1 MARDRKSPPWYNFSC
16 DKTFARSYPPAGACM
31 PATEK
36 LRDHRVLEVDLFG
49 DTLVV
54 IPAGDA
60 VGFGLNVVNN
70 EVAKVLEVAKSSRVK
85 HLIIDLG
92 RANYFGSVMIGEFM
106 RLGVA
111 VRERGGR
118 IALSGASADMQD
130 VLRIMKLD
138 SMWEVFPRQDDAV
151 RAIARVPFREHLWR
165 KRRWFAAAGLI
176 AAGVALYILIPRPQY
191 ERMYYP
197 EVKKIWTEIGEMQRR
212 QASDTEWE
220 IFAGK
225 AKEKLDPIVS
235 RLERYASADQISA
248 RFLLY
253 VARDHAP
260 AVIAQKNGPW
270 TGNDA
275 KLGDGYLKAV
285 ESMLSGGPVLPVDF
299 AELNVDG
306 QIVPPVSADFPTA
319 SPDGSVIEPQ
329 PPAVPTPEKA
339 DEAAPAGD
347 AAPPAT
353 PGEVRQ

>member
-1 MARDRKSPPWYNFSC
+1 
-16 DKTFARSYPPAGACM
+16 M

-85 HLIIDLG
+85 HLVIDLG

-118 IALSGASADMQD
+118 ISLCGASADMQD

-138 SMWEVFPRQDDAV
+138 SMWEIFPRQDDAV

-176 AAGVALYILIPRPQY
+176 AAGIALYILIPRPQY
-191 ERMYYP
+191 DRMYYP
-197 EVKKIWTEIGEMQRR
+197 EVKKIWMEIGELQRR

-220 IFAGK
+220 IFISK
-225 AKEKLDPIVS
+225 SQEKLAPIVA
-235 RLERYASADQISA
+235 RLERYASADRVAA

-253 VARDHAP
+253 VARDSIPAAMAERNRPKTHVDSLMGDRYIESIESLHSGGLDTVGDYSFLAEIKPAAAIDAAKPERPDAIEAEPDSQPQSAP
-260 AVIAQKNGPW
+260 A
-270 TGNDA
+270 T
-275 KLGDGYLKAV
+275 
-285 ESMLSGGPVLPVDF
+285 ESV
-299 AELNVDG
+299 
-306 QIVPPVSADFPTA
+306 
-319 SPDGSVIEPQ
+319 
-329 PPAVPTPEKA
+329 
-339 DEAAPAGD
+339 PAGE
-347 AAPPAT
+347 APSPSASAT
-353 PGEVRQ
+353 DRPSRNSARISKD

>member
-1 MARDRKSPPWYNFSC
+1 
-16 DKTFARSYPPAGACM
+16 M

-138 SMWEVFPRQDDAV
+138 TMWEVFPRQEDAV

-165 KRRWFAAAGLI
+165 KRGWFAAAGLI

-191 ERMYYP
+191 DRIYYP
-197 EVKKIWTEIGEMQRR
+197 DVKKIWTEIGELQRR
-212 QASDTEWE
+212 QASDTEWD
-220 IFAGK
+220 IFASK
-225 AKEKLDPIVS
+225 SQEKLIPIVA
-235 RLERYASADQISA
+235 RLERYASADRVAA

-253 VARDHAP
+253 VARDSIPAALAERNRPHTHADSSM
-260 AVIAQKNGPW
+260 
-270 TGNDA
+270 GNRYMQA
-275 KLGDGYLKAV
+275 I
-285 ESMLSGGPVLPVDF
+285 ESLHSGGPDTVMDHNVLEESEP
-299 AELNVDG
+299 E
-306 QIVPPVSADFPTA
+306 TA
-319 SPDGSVIEPQ
+319 TDS
-329 PPAVPTPEKA
+329 
-339 DEAAPAGD
+339 AAPARPEAAESKPASEPEPA
-347 AAPPAT
+347 AAPPAAEAK
-353 PGEVRQ
+353 PAPAR

>member
-1 MARDRKSPPWYNFSC
+1 
-16 DKTFARSYPPAGACM
+16 M

-85 HLIIDLG
+85 HLVIDLG

-118 IALSGASADMQD
+118 IALCGASADMQD

-138 SMWEVFPRQDDAV
+138 SMWEIFPRQDDAI

-176 AAGVALYILIPRPQY
+176 AAGIALYILIPRPQY
-191 ERMYYP
+191 DRIYYP
-197 EVKKIWTEIGEMQRR
+197 EVKKIWMEIGELHRR

-220 IFAGK
+220 IFISK
-225 AKEKLDPIVS
+225 SQEKLVPIVA
-235 RLERYASADQISA
+235 RLERYANADRVAA

-253 VARDHAP
+253 VARDSIPAAMAERNRPKTHVDSLMGDRYIESIESLHSGGSDTVGDYSFLAEIKSAP
-260 AVIAQKNGPW
+260 A
-270 TGNDA
+270 TDA
-275 KLGDGYLKAV
+275 AKP
-285 ESMLSGGPVLPVDF
+285 ER
-299 AELNVDG
+299 
-306 QIVPPVSADFPTA
+306 
-319 SPDGSVIEPQ
+319 PDAIETEPDSKPQ
-329 PPAVPTPEKA
+329 PAPATESV
-339 DEAAPAGD
+339 PAGD
-347 AAPPAT
+347 APSSSASPTDRPSRNSARI
-353 PGEVRQ
+353 PKD

>member
-1 MARDRKSPPWYNFSC
+1 
-16 DKTFARSYPPAGACM
+16 M

-85 HLIIDLG
+85 HLVIDLG

-118 IALSGASADMQD
+118 IALCGASADMQD

-138 SMWEVFPRQDDAV
+138 SMWEIFPRQDDAV

-176 AAGVALYILIPRPQY
+176 AAGIALYILIPRPQY
-191 ERMYYP
+191 DRMYYP
-197 EVKKIWTEIGEMQRR
+197 EVKKIWMEIGELQRR

-220 IFAGK
+220 IFISK
-225 AKEKLDPIVS
+225 SQEKLAPIVA
-235 RLERYASADQISA
+235 RLERYASADRVAA

-253 VARDHAP
+253 VARDSIPAAMAERNRPKTHVDSLMGDRYIESIESLHSGGLDTVGDYSFLAEIKPAAAIDAAKPERPDAIEAEPDSQPQSAP
-260 AVIAQKNGPW
+260 A
-270 TGNDA
+270 T
-275 KLGDGYLKAV
+275 
-285 ESMLSGGPVLPVDF
+285 ESVRAGEAPSP
-299 AELNVDG
+299 
-306 QIVPPVSADFPTA
+306 SA
-319 SPDGSVIEPQ
+319 S
-329 PPAVPTPEKA
+329 
-339 DEAAPAGD
+339 
-347 AAPPAT
+347 AT
-353 PGEVRQ
+353 DRPSRNSARISKD

>member
-1 MARDRKSPPWYNFSC
+1 
-16 DKTFARSYPPAGACM
+16 M

-85 HLIIDLG
+85 HLVIDLG

-118 IALSGASADMQD
+118 IALCGASADMQD

-138 SMWEVFPRQDDAV
+138 SMWEIFPRLDDAV

-176 AAGVALYILIPRPQY
+176 AAGIALYILIPRPQY
-191 ERMYYP
+191 DRMYYP
-197 EVKKIWTEIGEMQRR
+197 EVKKIWMEIGELQRR

-220 IFAGK
+220 IFISK
-225 AKEKLDPIVS
+225 SQEKLAPIVA
-235 RLERYASADQISA
+235 RLERYASADRVAA

-253 VARDHAP
+253 VARDSIPAAMAERNRPKTHVDSLMGDRYIESIESLHSGGLDTVGDYSFLAEIKPAAATDAAKPERPDAIEAEPDSQPQSAP
-260 AVIAQKNGPW
+260 A
-270 TGNDA
+270 T
-275 KLGDGYLKAV
+275 
-285 ESMLSGGPVLPVDF
+285 ESV
-299 AELNVDG
+299 
-306 QIVPPVSADFPTA
+306 
-319 SPDGSVIEPQ
+319 
-329 PPAVPTPEKA
+329 
-339 DEAAPAGD
+339 PAGE
-347 AAPPAT
+347 APSPSASAT
-353 PGEVRQ
+353 DRPSRNSARISKD

>member
-1 MARDRKSPPWYNFSC
+1 
-16 DKTFARSYPPAGACM
+16 M

-70 EVAKVLEVAKSSRVK
+70 EVAKVLEVAKSSRIK
-85 HLIIDLG
+85 HLVIDLG

-118 IALSGASADMQD
+118 IALCGASADMQD

-138 SMWEVFPRQDDAV
+138 SMWEIFPRQDDAI
-151 RAIARVPFREHLWR
+151 RGIARVPFREHLWR

-176 AAGVALYILIPRPQY
+176 AAGIALYILIPRPQY
-191 ERMYYP
+191 DRIYYP
-197 EVKKIWTEIGEMQRR
+197 EVKKIWMEIGELQRR

-220 IFAGK
+220 IFSSK
-225 AKEKLDPIVS
+225 SQEKLVPIVA
-235 RLERYASADQISA
+235 RLERYASADRVAA

-253 VARDHAP
+253 VARDSIP
-260 AVIAQKNGPW
+260 AAMAERNRPKTHV
-270 TGNDA
+270 DS
-275 KLGDGYLKAV
+275 LMGDRYI
-285 ESMLSGGPVLPVDF
+285 ESIESLHSGGPDTVGDYSFL
-299 AELNVDG
+299 AE
-306 QIVPPVSADFPTA
+306 IRSAPATDAAKPERPAAIATE
-319 SPDGSVIEPQ
+319 PDSKPQ
-329 PPAVPTPEKA
+329 PAPATESV
-339 DEAAPAGD
+339 PAGD
-347 AAPPAT
+347 APSPAASPT
-353 PGEVRQ
+353 DRP